1 MSPRR
6 RLNRH
11 LQDLERSREAL
22 ADAKA
27 RRLDPW
33 RVAELQLAH
42 DRCAER
48 ALDAEFEPD
57 AELGE
62 PARGP
67 ARPWPVRGAR

>member
-11 LQDLERSREAL
+11 LLDLERARDALAAAREA
-22 ADAKA
+22 
-27 RRLDPW
+27 RVDPW
-33 RVAELQLAH
+33 RLAELQLAH

-48 ALDAEFEPD
+48 ALDAEFEDDPS
-57 AELGE
+57 LGE

-67 ARPWPVRGAR
+67 ARPWPVRGPR

>member
-6 RLNRH
+6 KLNRH

-57 AELGE
+57 AELG
-62 PARGP
+62 ALVRGS
-67 ARPWPVRGAR
+67 AMAYPVRGAR